1 MAPLMRQNLVPWSSI
16 SPSPS
21 GSTVVSHMGPVHS
34 WHSHSNQQLVS
45 AHMAS
50 FSVHLP
56 RASNFSPLLLA
67 SLRSSVSALI
77 CFDTPRPPA
86 SPKSLK
92 ESDIHLGL
100 VALCSYLLW
109 VQERYSF
116 PPSPLCTHQSTG
128 NRLPNSRQ
136 FLGKRRQFCDEQS
149 GSIWLKCLKSPVHG
163 WLNNPL
169 HK

>member
-1 MAPLMRQNLVPWSSI
+1 MASLLRQHLVPWSPI
-16 SPSPS
+16 CPSPS
-21 GSTVVSHMGPVHS
+21 GSVAVSHTGPVHS

-50 FSVHLP
+50 FPVHLP
-56 RASNFSPLLLA
+56 PTSNFSPLPLA
-67 SLRSSVSALI
+67 SLQH
-77 CFDTPRPPA
+77 PPPFA

-100 VALCSYLLW
+100 VAMRSYLLW
-109 VQERYSF
+109 VQGRYSF

-136 FLGKRRQFCDEQS
+136 FLGKRREFCDEQS